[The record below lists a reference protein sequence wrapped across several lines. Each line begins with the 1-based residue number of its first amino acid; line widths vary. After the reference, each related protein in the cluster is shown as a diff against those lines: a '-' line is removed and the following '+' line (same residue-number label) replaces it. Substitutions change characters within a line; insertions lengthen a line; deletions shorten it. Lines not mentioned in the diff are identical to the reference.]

1 MMLSLAPDSD
11 NSRPELGTIGGAW
24 VLIGL
29 GLGLEGAS
37 EMSAALDALG

>member
-29 GLGLEGAS
+29 GLGFEGAS
-37 EMSAALDALG
+37 ERPAALDGLA

>member
-11 NSRPELGTIGGAW
+11 NSRPELGTLGGAW

-29 GLGLEGAS
+29 GLGLEDAS
-37 EMSAALDALG
+37 KRPAALDALG